1 MAKKG
6 ISAYPE
12 YDKSG
17 RWMLVIE
24 KQRGKLTLEE
34 IKEAAREH
42 EWDFYLLVL
51 DCFHDP
57 ADDEQYAAMPDRK
70 GDRVE
75 LYRTDLLF
83 EEGER

>member
-1 MAKKG
+1 MKKG
-6 ISAYPE
+6 ITAHPT

-24 KQRGKLTLEE
+24 KQRGRLTLEE
-34 IKEAAREH
+34 IKETAREW

-57 ADDEQYAAMPDRK
+57 YDIPYGCEAPK

-75 LYRTDLLF
+75 LYRTDLLY
-83 EEGER
+83 EENEH